1 MPRRTNVSNQ
11 RAIQT
16 KATDRSAMQ
25 YRLMGLSF
33 KEIASRLGYKTE
45 SGAYKAVM
53 RELRSTNETEQTIEL
68 RQLHLER
75 LETTFKSVFRAASS
89 SGTYEPDSQQISS
102 IISLLQREAALLGLD
117 APKQIDTKLNMQVE
131 VLSWNEVLKTM
142 LDSVFA
148 KYGEDSDVAST
159 IIDQIDK
166 VGRERFGDEYGD

>member
-16 KATDRSAMQ
+16 KATDRAAMQ
-25 YRLMGLSF
+25 YRLMGHSF
-33 KEIASRLGYKTE
+33 KEIASRLNYKTE

-75 LETTFKSVFRAASS
+75 LEATFRTVFRAASI
-89 SGTYEPDSQQISS
+89 SGLYDPDSQQISS

-117 APKQIDTKLNMQVE
+117 APKQIDSKISMQVNII
-131 VLSWNEVLKTM
+131 SWNEALKTM
-142 LDSVFA
+142 LDSVFE
-148 KYGEDSDVAST
+148 KYGQDSDVANT
-159 IIDQIDK
+159 IVDQIDK
-166 VGRERFGDEYGD
+166 AGRERFGNEYGD